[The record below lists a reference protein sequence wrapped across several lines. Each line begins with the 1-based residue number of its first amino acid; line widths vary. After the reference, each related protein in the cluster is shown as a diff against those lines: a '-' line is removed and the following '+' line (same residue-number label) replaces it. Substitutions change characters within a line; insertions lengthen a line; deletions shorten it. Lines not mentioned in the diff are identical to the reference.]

1 MDEPRDFDTVDFFT
15 DPGLVPDPYP
25 YFDHLRGQ
33 CPVLRQPQSGVVA
46 VTGHQEALST
56 YVDRESFS
64 SCVSVVGPLSGVSFE
79 PGSDDISELIDQVRG
94 RIPMSEHVVT
104 MDGEEHQRT
113 RGLLNRLLTPKR
125 LAENEEFIQRCARRQ
140 LDEFIAA
147 GRCEFMEDYAKPF
160 SMLVIADLLG
170 VPEQDHQRFRAIL
183 AGQNVGDLEEAL
195 DHNPLSFLND
205 TFEAYITERRGSP
218 RSDVLTHLAQATYP
232 DGSIPD
238 VAVVVRLAT
247 FLFAAGQ
254 ETTTKL
260 LSAALRVLG
269 EQPGLQERL
278 RADRSLIAGFLEESL
293 RLESPV
299 KSHFRLARTATTVGG
314 LPVEAGTTIML
325 LPGAANRD
333 PRKFEDPNEFRVDR
347 KNVREHVA
355 FGRGVHSCPG
365 APLARAEGQISVNL
379 ILDRMRDI
387 AIDESVHGPDGQ
399 RNYAYDP
406 TFVLRGLSSLHLVFT
421 PVAEGA

>member
-1 MDEPRDFDTVDFFT
+1 
-15 DPGLVPDPYP
+15 
-25 YFDHLRGQ
+25 
-33 CPVLRQPQSGVVA
+33 
-46 VTGHQEALST
+46 
-56 YVDRESFS
+56 
-64 SCVSVVGPLSGVSFE
+64 
-79 PGSDDISELIDQVRG
+79 
-94 RIPMSEHVVT
+94 
-104 MDGEEHQRT
+104 
-113 RGLLNRLLTPKR
+113 
-125 LAENEEFIQRCARRQ
+125 
-140 LDEFIAA
+140 
-147 GRCEFMEDYAKPF
+147 
-160 SMLVIADLLG
+160 MLVIADLLG